1 MDPKPENRWLPNAP
15 DYQPEGPY
23 MRKTEN
29 INFADFV
36 TSKQTRESK

>member
-1 MDPKPENRWLPNAP
+1 MVSKTENRWLPNAP
-15 DYQPEGPY
+15 DYPPEESHEKE
-23 MRKTEN
+23 REN